1 MGTRG
6 NGNPFSNV
14 ENKDDLSVPFN
25 SGQRT
30 AKLCLLEAMVW
41 NTLLTFGLLS

>member
-1 MGTRG
+1 MGRRG

-14 ENKDDLSVPFN
+14 KNKDGISIQFN

-30 AKLCLLEAMVW
+30 AKLCLLEATLW
-41 NTLLTFGLLS
+41 NTLLTFGHLS